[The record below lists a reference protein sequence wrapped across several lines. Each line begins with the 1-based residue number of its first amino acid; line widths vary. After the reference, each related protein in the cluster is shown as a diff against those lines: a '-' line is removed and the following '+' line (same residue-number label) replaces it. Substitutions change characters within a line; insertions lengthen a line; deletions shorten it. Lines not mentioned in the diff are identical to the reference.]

1 MIGSL
6 AALLLLGAAIQS
18 DADRPVVVLAY
29 TNDTGYVH
37 PLDTARRTG
46 DLWRGELIA
55 IQSLSEDFTV
65 IRRDVGVE
73 IDCAQGR
80 ARMLE
85 GRAYG
90 HDGPLPAEQPAAA
103 PQAWEA
109 VDADAWPVL
118 QMLHAIACQPI
129 DLAGQGLSLAEAEQ
143 RVRSRI
149 NDY

>member
-1 MIGSL
+1 MTGLL
-6 AALLLLGAAIQS
+6 AVLILLSVPVQS
-18 DADRPVVVLAY
+18 DGDRPAVILVL

-37 PLDTARRTG
+37 PLDTARKTG

-65 IRRDVGVE
+65 IRRDLGVE
-73 IDCAQGR
+73 IDCAQNR
-80 ARMLE
+80 ARMSG

-90 HDGPLPAEQPAAA
+90 RSGPLPEQEPAVG
-103 PQAWEA
+103 PQEWEV
-109 VDADAWPVL
+109 VDANAWPVL

-129 DLAGQGLSLAEAEQ
+129 DLAGQGQSLAVAEE
-143 RVRSRI
+143 RIRSRI